1 MEYAVRINQLS
12 KQYPDFCLNGVNLEI
27 PMGSIMGLI
36 GENGS
41 GKSTTIK
48 AMLDIVKRDGG
59 SVEILG
65 RNMED
70 QEQEIK
76 EEIGVVFGES
86 QFHGFLNAEQ
96 ISRILGKIYKNWDK
110 KLFCSYLKRFSL
122 PEDKKVKDYS
132 RGMAMKL
139 AIAAA
144 LSHHPRLLILD
155 EATSGLD
162 PVARD
167 EILDLFFEF
176 IEDGKHAV
184 LIASHITSDLDKVAD
199 YITMIHKG
207 SILFSKE
214 KDILMEE
221 MGILRCGNEEFDRLS
236 QSGIEIVG
244 TRRHAYGTE
253 SLIRGREAVK
263 LRFPELVVDPANI
276 EEIMLYYVRRDE
288 R

>member
-12 KQYPDFCLNGVNLEI
+12 KQYPDFSLNGVNLEI
-27 PMGSIMGLI
+27 PMGSVMGLI

-59 SVEILG
+59 DVEILG
-65 RNMED
+65 MNLKDR
-70 QEQEIK
+70 EQEIK
-76 EEIGVVFGES
+76 EQIGVVFGES
-86 QFHGFLNAEQ
+86 QFHDFLNAEQ
-96 ISRILGKIYKNWDK
+96 ISGILGKIYKNWDK
-110 KLFCSYLKRFSL
+110 KLFASYLERFSL
-122 PEDKKVKDYS
+122 QRKKKVKDYS

-144 LSHHPRLLILD
+144 LSHRPKLLILD

-176 IEDGKHAV
+176 IEDGAHSV

-199 YITMIHKG
+199 YITMIHRG

-214 KDILMEE
+214 KDVLMEE

-236 QSGIEIVG
+236 GSGIEIVG
-244 TRRHAYGTE
+244 SRRHAYGTE
-253 SLIRGREAVK
+253 ALVRGREAVK
-263 LRFPELVVDPANI
+263 RRFPELVVDPANI
-276 EEIMLYYVRRDE
+276 EEIMLFYVRRDE